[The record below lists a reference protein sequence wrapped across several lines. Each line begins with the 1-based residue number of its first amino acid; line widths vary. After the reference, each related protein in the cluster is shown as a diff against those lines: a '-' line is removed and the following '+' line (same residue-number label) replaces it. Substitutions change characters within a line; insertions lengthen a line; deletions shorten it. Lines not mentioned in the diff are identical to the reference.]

1 MIRMICSNKLQSNND
16 VIIIF
21 MKGMI
26 KISENIAIL
35 IITVVGVITI
45 ISVGVLF
52 MKIMIATSKDTKN
65 HKNE

>member
-1 MIRMICSNKLQSNND
+1 
-16 VIIIF
+16 